1 MRGQTELLAIGIAFV
16 LLTGTVVAGVVLAN
30 SALTSA
36 ERPAI
41 EQQTATTLS
50 ERLVSETAPQTVRE
64 NVLRDGEIA
73 TLDEDT
79 LRSEYNLPDEA
90 DVKVSIDGETVVET
104 GPVTEGTTVER
115 IVLVERRTSE
125 ELRPDFDNTR
135 TVTLPRRTPN
145 ATLSID
151 PPAGTSVERVYAN
164 ERVVL
169 SNETGLLGSF
179 DVSLSSLETTTL
191 RFEVV
196 GFFDDESVRI
206 EYEPPETTK
215 ATLQVTVDA

>member
-1 MRGQTELLAIGIAFV
+1 MRGQTELLALGIAFV

-50 ERLVSETAPQTVRE
+50 DRLISEAAPQTARE
-64 NVLRDGEIA
+64 NVLRDGLIA

-104 GPVTEGTTVER
+104 GPIAEGTTVER
-115 IVLVERRTSE
+115 IVLVEQRSTE
-125 ELRPDFDNTR
+125 ELSPDFDNSR
-135 TVTLPRRTPN
+135 TVTLPRRAPN

-151 PPAGTSVERVYAN
+151 PPAGTSVQRVYAN
-164 ERVVL
+164 DRVVL
-169 SNETGLLGSF
+169 SNETGLRGSF
-179 DVSLSSLETTTL
+179 DVSLSSLATTTL
-191 RFEVV
+191 RFEVI
-196 GFFDDESVRI
+196 GFLDDESVRI

-215 ATLQVTVDA
+215 TTLEVTVDA

>member
-50 ERLVSETAPQTVRE
+50 ERLVSETASHTTGE
-64 NVLRDGEIA
+64 SVLKDGEIA

-79 LRSEYNLPDEA
+79 LRSEYNLPDAA
-90 DVKVSIDGETVVET
+90 DARVNIDGETVVET
-104 GPVTEGTTVER
+104 GTVSGGTTVER
-115 IVLVERRTSE
+115 IVLLERRTSE
-125 ELRPDFDNTR
+125 ELRPGFDNSR
-135 TVTLPRRTPN
+135 TVTLPRRAPN

-151 PPAGTSVERVYAN
+151 PPAGTSVQRVYAN

-169 SNETGLLGSF
+169 SNETGLRGSF
-179 DVSLSSLETTTL
+179 DVSLSSLETTTV

-196 GFFDDESVRI
+196 GFLDDESVRI
-206 EYEPPETTK
+206 EYEPPETAK